1 MTRGRVRV
9 VVTGIGAITPLGLS
23 AEETWQKLVAGQ
35 SGVAIGESYDASEY
49 PVKIAAEVRGFE
61 PGKYINFKEARR
73 MARFSQ
79 LAVGAAREALLKAGL
94 IIDSDSPTDQH
105 VNGVDQSRIGVVL
118 GTCAGGLVE
127 IRNATQT
134 VLEKGYRRV
143 GPMFIPR
150 MMHNAA
156 AANIAHQFGLMG
168 YNTTITTACAS
179 GSQAIGDA
187 TAVIRQGR
195 ADVMVT
201 GGTEAAISDVGQAG
215 FWSTRA
221 MTSAYNDDPEK
232 ASRPFDLNRDG
243 IVIAEGAA
251 CLVLERLEHA
261 LARDAPILAEIVG
274 FGCSGDAY
282 HLTAPHPNGDGEVRA
297 MTWALEEA
305 DLSPED
311 VDYVSA
317 HATSTPI
324 GDKIETLAIK
334 RVFGETA
341 YEVPISSAKSMLGH
355 AVAAAGAVEA
365 IASILTIRDGV
376 IHPTINYDTPDP
388 ECDLD
393 YVPNKSRKAKVD
405 IVLSNSFGMGGQ
417 NAALVISRV

>member
-1 MTRGRVRV
+1 
-9 VVTGIGAITPLGLS
+9 
-23 AEETWQKLVAGQ
+23 
-35 SGVAIGESYDASEY
+35 
-49 PVKIAAEVRGFE
+49 
-61 PGKYINFKEARR
+61 
-73 MARFSQ
+73 
-79 LAVGAAREALLKAGL
+79 
-94 IIDSDSPTDQH
+94 
-105 VNGVDQSRIGVVL
+105 
-118 GTCAGGLVE
+118 
-127 IRNATQT
+127 
-134 VLEKGYRRV
+134 
-143 GPMFIPR
+143 MFIPR

-251 CLVLERLEHA
+251 CLVLERLEYA
-261 LARDAPILAEIVG
+261 LAREAPILAEIVG